1 MRETLAKVMP
11 ALRAHEGGWSNH
23 KDDPGGATMYGVTQ
37 AVYDDWR
44 VERGRPKQTVRDI
57 TEDEVRQIFKVGFW
71 DRIKGDDLPTGIDYA
86 TFDAAVNS
94 GPARGAK
101 WLQRAVNVPVDGK
114 VGAITV
120 RAAFAPDP
128 VTVIKAI
135 CANRLGFVQ
144 SLKTFK
150 VFGKGWTR
158 RVAEVEALATKLAR
172 EQIGFSPTGAKAA
185 AQSESE
191 KATSQQH
198 VEQGKAASAGG
209 GAAVAGGGQLA
220 DPAGIADWLPAVMW
234 LGLGL
239 LVVLVGYF
247 MWKAAVSR
255 ARANAHMAVA
265 KGVLQ

>member
-1 MRETLAKVMP
+1 MRDTLAKVMP
-11 ALRAHEGGWSNH
+11 ALRAHEGGWANH
-23 KDDPGGATMYGVTQ
+23 PKDPGGATMFGVTQ

-44 VERGRPKQTVRDI
+44 VDHGKLKQTVRDI
-57 TEDEVRQIFKVGFW
+57 TEDEVRSIFKVRFW

-101 WLQRAVNVPVDGK
+101 WLQKAVGADVDGK
-114 VGAITV
+114 VGALTV
-120 RAAFAPDP
+120 RAAWRPDP
-128 VTVIKAI
+128 VVVIRAI

-144 SLKTFK
+144 SLKTFR

-158 RVAEVEALATKLAR
+158 RVAEVEALAIKLAR
-172 EQIGFSPTGAKAA
+172 ETIGFSQTGTKAA
-185 AQSESE
+185 AQSDSE
-191 KATSQQH
+191 RATAQQH
-198 VEQGKAASAGG
+198 AEQGKAASAGG
-209 GAAVAGGGQLA
+209 GAAITTGGQLA
-220 DPAGIADWLPAVMW
+220 DPAGIADWLPVAMW

-247 MWKAAVSR
+247 AWKARVSR

-265 KGVLQ
+265 KGTLA